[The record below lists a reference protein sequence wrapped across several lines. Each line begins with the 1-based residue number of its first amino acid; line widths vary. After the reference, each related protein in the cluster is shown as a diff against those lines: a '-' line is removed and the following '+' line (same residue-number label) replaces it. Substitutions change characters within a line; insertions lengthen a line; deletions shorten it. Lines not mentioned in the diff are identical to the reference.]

1 MPHFFP
7 ATVKHFY
14 MGLSVSFSALAIT
27 TIDTLNVL
35 LMNHICMHLKV
46 LNLAFEELLEPR
58 VDPYEW
64 LLSIVRYHW
73 ELIV

>member
-1 MPHFFP
+1 
-7 ATVKHFY
+7 
-14 MGLSVSFSALAIT
+14 MGLSVAFSALAIT

-64 LLSIVRYHW
+64 LLSIVRYHC
-73 ELIV
+73 ELIG